1 MPITHK
7 AKTPAQKRQWRHIE
21 ESELAAGKSPK
32 IAAMAANSAV
42 AKHPSRKKK

>member
-1 MPITHK
+1 MAFTK
-7 AKTPAQKRQWRHIE
+7 SAKTAAQKRQFKHIE

-32 IAAMAANSAV
+32 IAAKAASGAV